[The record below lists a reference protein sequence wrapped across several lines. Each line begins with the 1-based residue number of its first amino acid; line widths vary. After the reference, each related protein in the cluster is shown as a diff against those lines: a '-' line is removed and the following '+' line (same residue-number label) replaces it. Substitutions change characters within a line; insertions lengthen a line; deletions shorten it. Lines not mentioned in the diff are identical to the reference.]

1 MLYDFLK
8 IKEPQSLKEINSWIK
23 RDKEIDFSVLKTVS
37 EIIEEVKKEGDRAV
51 LKYSRKFDGINAMSV
66 QELKVRKGEIDSAGK
81 KVRRKSPKLVE
92 ALEASYINIR
102 QYHLTQFKK
111 EPKSWYICPIKGK
124 KIGQILTPIER
135 VGIYIPGGRY
145 LYPSSVLM
153 AAVPAVIAG
162 VKEIVVCTPPQKDG
176 NIDDIF
182 LYLFAKLG
190 INEVYKIGGAQAI
203 AALAYGTESIKK
215 VDKIVGPGNAFVT
228 AAKKLVFG
236 TVGIDSLAGPSE
248 IVIIADDN
256 AKPAFV
262 AADLLSQAEHDPD
275 SKSIL
280 LATSRELAEKVI
292 VEIYNQIKELREIY
306 KDRINIDI
314 LVNSLQKNCKI
325 FFNSSLNFI
334 VDICNLIAPEH
345 LEIMT
350 ADNEKVLEK
359 IKNAGAIFVGDYTPV
374 AVGDYIGGTNHI
386 IPTDGNARFSSP
398 LGVYDFLKK
407 SSITFYD
414 HNMLKKEKE
423 FIETLSDFENL
434 LAHNNS
440 IKIRF
445 ADRKPIKSKTKKLKQ
460 VE

>member
-23 RDKEIDFSVLKTVS
+23 RDKEIDSSVLKTVS
-37 EIIEEVKKEGDRAV
+37 EIIEEVKKEGDGAV
-51 LKYSRKFDGINAMSV
+51 LKYSKKLDGINAMSV
-66 QELKVRKGEIDSAGK
+66 QELKVGKGEIDSAGK
-81 KVRRKSPKLVE
+81 KVRGKSPKLIE

-111 EPKSWYICPIKGK
+111 EPKSWYISPIKGK

-153 AAVPAVIAG
+153 AAIPAVIAG
-162 VKEIVVCTPPQKDG
+162 VKEIVVCTPPQKDR

-190 INEVYKIGGAQAI
+190 INEVYKIGGAQAV

-256 AKPAFV
+256 ARPAFV

-275 SKSIL
+275 AKSIL

-292 VEIYNQIKELREIY
+292 AEIYDQIKKLMEIY
-306 KDRINIDI
+306 KDRMNVDI

-334 VDICNLIAPEH
+334 VDICNLVAPEH

-350 ADNEKVLEK
+350 AENRKVLEK

-374 AVGDYIGGTNHI
+374 AIGDYIGGTNHI

-407 SSITFYD
+407 SSVTFYGY
-414 HNMLKKEKE
+414 NILKKEKE

-445 ADRKPIKSKTKKLKQ
+445 ADEPISKTKKSKQ